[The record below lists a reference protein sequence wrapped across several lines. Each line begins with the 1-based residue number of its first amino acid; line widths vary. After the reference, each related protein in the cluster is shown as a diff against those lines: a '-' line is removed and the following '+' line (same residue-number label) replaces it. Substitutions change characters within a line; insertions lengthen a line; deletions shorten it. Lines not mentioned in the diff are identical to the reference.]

1 MSNNNSSSK
10 PKKNVKNFKNVNNIL
25 DKLIMENVKELS
37 SNQNVSKEKVDS
49 KEVKINAL
57 LSNANNIMF
66 DLLNKASQGQSTF
79 EELSNTLFNEMKKA
93 NKDLDKIL

>member
-1 MSNNNSSSK
+1 
-10 PKKNVKNFKNVNNIL
+10 
-25 DKLIMENVKELS
+25 MENVKELS

-49 KEVKINAL
+49 KAIKINAL